1 MAFILGVPI
10 VKLKLHINLP
20 IRPNPASDKMIFL
33 APTCVYII
41 TSISYGREP
50 ASAIG
55 LLSLLETMEAP
66 H

>member
-1 MAFILGVPI
+1 VAFILEVPM

-20 IRPNPASDKMIFL
+20 IGPNLASDKMIFL

-41 TSISYGREP
+41 TTIAYGREP

-55 LLSLLETMEAP
+55 LLSLKTMETP